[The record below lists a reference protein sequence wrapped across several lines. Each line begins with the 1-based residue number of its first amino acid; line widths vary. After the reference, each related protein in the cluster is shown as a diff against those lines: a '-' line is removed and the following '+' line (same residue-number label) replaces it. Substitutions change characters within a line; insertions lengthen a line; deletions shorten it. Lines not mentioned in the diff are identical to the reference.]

1 MKYSHLSLDERQ
13 IIENGLRDGK
23 TFQSIALSLGKD
35 SSTIS
40 KEIKRGRIFKPRS
53 RPYSP
58 NNCIYRR
65 ECDQASTCGK
75 NSQCRKSSCLKC
87 GVCNNFCE
95 KFKAIV
101 CKHLLRGKLVC
112 NGCVKRSGC
121 QKDKYYYYASKAHDQ
136 YRLTLSETRQ
146 GISVEEHQLI
156 DLDELVKP
164 LIKKGQSI
172 AHIYSTHASDIPIS
186 SRTLYEYI
194 DKGILSVINLDLPRK
209 VKYKK
214 RRKSPKIRRELIWIK
229 GRTHADFQDFIDLN
243 PDANVVEMDTVEGK
257 KGGKALLTFHF
268 RRSKC
273 LIAFLIREKTQQAVL
288 EVFNSLEKALG
299 PRKFKKCFS
308 LILTDNGSEFLN
320 PLLLETGLKGQKRT
334 SVYYCNPN
342 ASYEKGALEKNHEF
356 IRYMV

>member
-1 MKYSHLSLDERQ
+1 M
-13 IIENGLRDGK
+13 
-23 TFQSIALSLGKD
+23 
-35 SSTIS
+35 
-40 KEIKRGRIFKPRS
+40 
-53 RPYSP
+53 
-58 NNCIYRR
+58 
-65 ECDQASTCGK
+65 
-75 NSQCRKSSCLKC
+75 
-87 GVCNNFCE
+87 
-95 KFKAIV
+95 
-101 CKHLLRGKLVC
+101 RGKLVC

-136 YRLTLSETRQ
+136 YRFTLSETRQ
-146 GISVEEHQLI
+146 GISIEEHHLI

-214 RRKSPKIRRELIWIK
+214 RRKTPKIKRELSWIK
-229 GRTHADFQDFIDLN
+229 GRTYADFQSFVALN
-243 PDANVVEMDTVEGK
+243 PDINVVEMDTVEGK

-273 LIAFLIREKTQQAVL
+273 LIAFLIREKTQRAVV
-288 EVFNSLEKALG
+288 EVFNNLEKALG
-299 PRKFKKCFS
+299 PRKFKKCFP

-342 ASYEKGALEKNHEF
+342 ASYKKGALGKNHEF
-356 IRYMV
+356 IRYIIPKGATMNNLAQNDVRLMISHINSYARKSLNNKTPYEFASILLDKKLLKVVGLERIPPDEVLMKPELLKKRKQACSKHDNC